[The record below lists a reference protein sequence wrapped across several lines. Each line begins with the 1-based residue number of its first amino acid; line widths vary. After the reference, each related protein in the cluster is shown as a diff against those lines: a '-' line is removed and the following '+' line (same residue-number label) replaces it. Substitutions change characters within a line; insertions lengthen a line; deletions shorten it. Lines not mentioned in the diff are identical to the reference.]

1 MAYGYDKDNVKQQ
14 IEFEDVIDF
23 LMDFGGEPIVR
34 GNVIISRTICHH
46 SPDEECSHKLYYY
59 GNSGLFQ
66 CYTGG
71 CEETSFDLFQLVIK
85 IHAIQKHKIIDLN
98 EAILFVAS
106 KLGIAGEYFDIE
118 ENCLKDWEELS
129 DYEKIKQLKTK
140 VSEFNYTVLPE
151 YDSKILTRFAYLP
164 IEPWMREG
172 ISQEILKRHC
182 IGFYPGEEQV
192 TIPHYDIVG
201 RLIGIRGRTMI
212 KEEGEKYGKYR
223 PLKINNVLYNHPL
236 SKNLYN
242 LNNSKDNIKTMKKAI
257 VFESEKSTM
266 QYASYF
272 GVENDISVACCGSH
286 FSNYQCEI
294 LVQLGVTEIVLALDR
309 QFEEKENE
317 EFKRLVKNITN
328 IKNKFKNYTTISAIF
343 DKDMITSYKASP
355 IDEGAEKFIQLYK
368 ERIIF

>member
-1 MAYGYDKDNVKQQ
+1 
-14 IEFEDVIDF
+14 
-23 LMDFGGEPIVR
+23 
-34 GNVIISRTICHH
+34 
-46 SPDEECSHKLYYY
+46 
-59 GNSGLFQ
+59 
-66 CYTGG
+66 
-71 CEETSFDLFQLVIK
+71 
-85 IHAIQKHKIIDLN
+85 
-98 EAILFVAS
+98 
-106 KLGIAGEYFDIE
+106 
-118 ENCLKDWEELS
+118 
-129 DYEKIKQLKTK
+129 
-140 VSEFNYTVLPE
+140 
-151 YDSKILTRFAYLP
+151 
-164 IEPWMREG
+164 
-172 ISQEILKRHC
+172 
-182 IGFYPGEEQV
+182 
-192 TIPHYDIVG
+192 
-201 RLIGIRGRTMI
+201 
-212 KEEGEKYGKYR
+212 
-223 PLKINNVLYNHPL
+223 
-236 SKNLYN
+236 
-242 LNNSKDNIKTMKKAI
+242 MKKAI